1 MAEALA
7 PEKESHVGCAGPK
20 AGSPGAVWTRVP
32 KGQRQGS
39 GRKETLTADQHP
51 RGQHKALEAWALAS
65 CSGGPMGTT
74 LPPRP
79 AACE

>member
-1 MAEALA
+1 MVWAEALA
-7 PEKESHVGCAGPK
+7 PEKESRVGCAGPE

-51 RGQHKALEAWALAS
+51 RGQG
-65 CSGGPMGTT
+65 SGGLG
-74 LPPRP
+74 LG
-79 AACE
+79 